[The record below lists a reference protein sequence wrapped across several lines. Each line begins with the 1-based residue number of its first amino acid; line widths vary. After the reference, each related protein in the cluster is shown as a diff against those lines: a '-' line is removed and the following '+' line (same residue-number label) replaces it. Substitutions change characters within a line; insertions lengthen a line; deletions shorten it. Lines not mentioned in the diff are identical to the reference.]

1 MERGEGAIYRCGRG
15 IELGQHLIEL
25 KRRNQCGGSV
35 TGVDFGPGKK
45 NLTGGSRSLEGER
58 EERDTG
64 SGGALLGHGLA
75 SSLGRKG
82 SLRSSFIF
90 LFSFLLFFF

>member
-15 IELGQHLIEL
+15 IDLGQHLIEL

-45 NLTGGSRSLEGER
+45 NLTGGSRTSEGER

-64 SGGALLGHGLA
+64 S
-75 SSLGRKG
+75 R
-82 SLRSSFIF
+82 F
-90 LFSFLLFFF
+90 